1 MKSKR
6 MLTESD
12 VQIGKPLPWSVVDSQ
27 GTLLLKEGM
36 LVTSARQLSRLINQQ
51 AYINTSNMPDTAGRA
66 ATKLV
71 MAKRDAPKKGITT
84 FDWVGA
90 QVDRLQSAYC
100 AVEKGSGDG
109 VQQIKAVA
117 ILIQKAANRNASAM
131 MGGCT
136 LHQGNSYTLSKSIHM
151 GVLVEQIGKRL
162 QVGEAARF
170 SVICAALSHDI
181 GMWLEQDQM
190 RMQIAPLSQEQ
201 RALIQSHP
209 GRGVEKL
216 RAAGVVDKAWLSC
229 VGMHHERADGSGYP
243 EGIKGEAIIP
253 PARMIAV
260 ADIYAAMT
268 RQRGDRIAMTSKGA
282 QKEVF
287 LSRGEMID
295 ATMAQIFIKEIGIFS
310 PGNFVLLAN
319 GEVGVVSGRGGN
331 AATPEVSVIIV
342 ADGRALLSAQ
352 GRDTSDKNCSVV
364 NVIPC
369 PDHPDLQKV
378 LDTVWELI
386 A

>member
-1 MKSKR
+1 MKKKR
-6 MLTESD
+6 LLTKND

-27 GTLLLKEGM
+27 GTLLLKAGM
-36 LVTSARQLSRLINQQ
+36 LVTSARQLSRLVDQQ
-51 AYINTSNMPDTAGRA
+51 TYIDTASMSGTAGRA

-84 FDWVGA
+84 FDWVSA
-90 QVDRLQSAYC
+90 QVDRLQSAYY
-100 AVEKGSGDG
+100 AVEKGAGDG
-109 VQQIKAVA
+109 PQQIKAVA
-117 ILIQKAANRNASAM
+117 ILIQKAANRNASAL

-190 RMQIAPLSQEQ
+190 RMQIAPLSPEQ
-201 RALIQSHP
+201 SALIQSHP

-216 RAAGVVDKAWLSC
+216 RAAGVEDETWLSC

-243 EGIKGEAIIP
+243 EGVKGEAIIP

-295 ATMAQIFIKEIGIFS
+295 VTMAQIFIKEIGIFS

-331 AATPEVSVIIV
+331 AATPEVAVIIV
-342 ADGRALLSAQ
+342 ADGRALLNAQ
-352 GRDTSDKNCSVV
+352 GRDTSDRNCSVV

-378 LDTVWELI
+378 LDTVWERI

>member
-1 MKSKR
+1 MSTMR
-6 MLTESD
+6 LLTEND

-27 GTLLLKEGM
+27 GTLLLKVGV
-36 LVTSARQLSRLINQQ
+36 LVTSERQLSRLINQKV
-51 AYINTSNMPDTAGRA
+51 YIDTANTPDTAGRA
-66 ATKLV
+66 ATTVV
-71 MAKRDAPKKGITT
+71 MAKRDAPQKGIST
-84 FDWVGA
+84 FDWVAA

-100 AVEKGSGDG
+100 AVDKGAGDG

-117 ILIQKAANRNASAM
+117 TLIQRAANRNASAL

-136 LHQGNSYTLSKSIHM
+136 LHQGNSYTLCKSIHM

-162 QVGEAARF
+162 QISETARF

-190 RMQIAPLSQEQ
+190 RMQVLPLFQEQ

-243 EGIKGEAIIP
+243 KGIVGEAIIP

-268 RQRGDRIAMTSKGA
+268 RQRGDRIAMTSKSA

-287 LSRGEMID
+287 LSRGAMID

-310 PGNFVLLAN
+310 PGNFVRLAN
-319 GEVGVVSGRGGN
+319 GEVGVVSGGGGN
-331 AATPEVSVIIV
+331 AATPEVSVIFV
-342 ADGRALLSAQ
+342 ADGRAMLSAQ

-378 LDTVWELI
+378 LDTVWDLI
-386 A
+386 V